1 MRLPCL
7 AILLIAGPVVSS
19 SQSKADSNAILDMC
33 GCYAITFEFAE
44 TFASDTNYTF
54 RDNYSAAA
62 TEWVQ
67 PVEVSKGHIVLQH
80 LLTMGDYV
88 VKHWRQDWDYQPTKK
103 MEYVRDRTWN
113 FVGLSKE
120 DSKKRWIQS
129 VYQVDDSPRYSGIGT
144 WIHADGKHFWEAESR
159 TPLPRR
165 EYTRRSDYDV
175 MNRLNRHEITATG
188 WVHEQDNQKVQLLK
202 EGEHVLVEEKGRN
215 VYTRIPDENCMP
227 SIEYWASNA
236 AFWNGIRDHWN
247 SLFENYKTI
256 SLHNK
261 VDGKHLYELLFEM
274 PESGAQ
280 DIINS
285 FIIQDTS
292 LSASKIP

>member
-1 MRLPCL
+1 
-7 AILLIAGPVVSS
+7 
-19 SQSKADSNAILDMC
+19 
-33 GCYAITFEFAE
+33 
-44 TFASDTNYTF
+44 
-54 RDNYSAAA
+54 
-62 TEWVQ
+62 
-67 PVEVSKGHIVLQH
+67 
-80 LLTMGDYV
+80 
-88 VKHWRQDWDYQPTKK
+88 
-103 MEYVRDRTWN
+103 
-113 FVGLSKE
+113 
-120 DSKKRWIQS
+120 
-129 VYQVDDSPRYSGIGT
+129 
-144 WIHADGKHFWEAESR
+144 
-159 TPLPRR
+159 
-165 EYTRRSDYDV
+165 

-247 SLFENYKTI
+247 SLYENYETI
-256 SLHNK
+256 SLNNK

-280 DIINS
+280 DVINS